1 VEREREAEAKRQQ
14 NQMPAWHLTSTISG
28 DLTALG
34 IAQQARDAAM
44 QSPTHILDSLSPFT
58 NTKPIE
64 GLPEAN
70 DVKPVIGAKIGG
82 LPVDMKPVVNH
93 QADYYDRYYAQLEAG
108 PSQAKADDAGSWDGS
123 DEEDVKPSLIEL
135 EFQRTRKRTRS
146 NSPVA
151 GIDTSLDR
159 GSKFLRTADGPVLSR
174 SGSGSLPPTTETTPD
189 GTGENTPSED
199 TLVSV
204 NGIQMPFS
212 TVTEE
217 HHDMMTPDE
226 YTAYFEVYQ
235 RVSG

>member
-1 VEREREAEAKRQQ
+1 VRANFSHTEVDATENGDGLKIAGGRHGVEEGVGIVMRTDKDEATRKVEREREAEAKRFEHCSATRSFTNSKSRQQ

-93 QADYYDRYYAQLEAG
+93 QADCM
-108 PSQAKADDAGSWDGS
+108 
-123 DEEDVKPSLIEL
+123 
-135 EFQRTRKRTRS
+135 F
-146 NSPVA
+146 N
-151 GIDTSLDR
+151 
-159 GSKFLRTADGPVLSR
+159 FLRSVVLC
-174 SGSGSLPPTTETTPD
+174 
-189 GTGENTPSED
+189 
-199 TLVSV
+199 
-204 NGIQMPFS
+204 
-212 TVTEE
+212 
-217 HHDMMTPDE
+217 
-226 YTAYFEVYQ
+226 
-235 RVSG
+235 